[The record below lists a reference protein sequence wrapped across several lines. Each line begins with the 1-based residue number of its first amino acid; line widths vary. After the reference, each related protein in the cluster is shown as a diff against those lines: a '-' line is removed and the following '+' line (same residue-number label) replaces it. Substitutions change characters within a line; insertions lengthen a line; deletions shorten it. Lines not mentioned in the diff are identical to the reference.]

1 MKSLSAKL
9 NESFFDNVGAGEG
22 RLWETY
28 VYYDGFQFGWSAHIT
43 DKQWFPI
50 FDMNFLRNYYQKYMD
65 PNKLAQGVCPEYISS
80 RSWEFKK
87 YDRFTKGENFFEYC
101 RYALVFAILS
111 SHTHDFDEKEIKKT
125 LSKFLN
131 KENDADKDTEIRVVK
146 SSTIGGLPSF
156 KVFIK
161 NNRVGYVSRPL
172 WLEFVL
178 KSDINDHWCKK

>member
-43 DKQWFPI
+43 DQQWFPI

-111 SHTHDFDEKEIKKT
+111 SHTHDVDEKEIKKT

-131 KENDADKDTEIRVVK
+131 KENDANKDTEIRVVK
-146 SSTIGGLPSF
+146 SSTIGDLPSF

-161 NNRVGYVSRPL
+161 NNRIGYVSRPL